1 MTIKLGILFP
11 NNITRKKRRQI
22 VSTKQNPQPFCKR
35 IIPFNN
41 MPLKYTRRFLLV
53 PYVNATSI
61 LMKNEL
67 KL

>member
-11 NNITRKKRRQI
+11 TNITRKKGDK
-22 VSTKQNPQPFCKR
+22 SFPEKKPQRFCKR
-35 IIPFNN
+35 NIPLNN

-53 PYVNATSI
+53 SI